1 MLDRQG
7 RPRAILARRCR
18 RRYDCGMADTAAFD
32 TLATARK
39 LKAAGI
45 TEAHA
50 EAIAECTAASAH
62 AAQSELA
69 SKADIAA
76 LKADIAALK
85 TDIAGIKTDAKADIA
100 ALKTNIA
107 GIKTDAKADIAGIKA
122 DVKADIAG
130 LEARFYRAMLWQ
142 SAFTV
147 AVAAVAIGLMQALG

>member
-1 MLDRQG
+1 
-7 RPRAILARRCR
+7 
-18 RRYDCGMADTAAFD
+18 MADAPAFD

-45 TEAHA
+45 AEAHA
-50 EAIAECTAASAH
+50 EAIAECAAASAH
-62 AAQSELA
+62 AARSELA

-85 TDIAGIKTDAKADIA
+85 TDIAGIKADA
-100 ALKTNIA
+100 
-107 GIKTDAKADIAGIKA
+107 
-122 DVKADIAG
+122 KADIAG

-142 SAFTV
+142 CAFTV

>member
-1 MLDRQG
+1 
-7 RPRAILARRCR
+7 
-18 RRYDCGMADTAAFD
+18 MADAAAFD

-45 TEAHA
+45 A
-50 EAIAECTAASAH
+50 EAIAECAAASAH
-62 AAQSELA
+62 AARSELA

-76 LKADIAALK
+76 LKADIA
-85 TDIAGIKTDAKADIA
+85 GIKTDA
-100 ALKTNIA
+100 
-107 GIKTDAKADIAGIKA
+107 
-122 DVKADIAG
+122 KADIAG